1 MDYEHKK
8 FKHEKTSIIPIE
20 EVYTDLDIKE
30 NDQYE
35 PSIGYRFDTP
45 RRWAQDKSKSK
56 SIGIR
61 DLKLTPSSGDI
72 RCRFIH
78 FLNPCVACFEPT
90 WNIDH

>member
-1 MDYEHKK
+1 MDFELKK
-8 FKHEKTSIIPIE
+8 SKRDKSSIVPIE

-30 NDQYE
+30 NDPHD

-61 DLKLTPSSGDI
+61 DLKLIPSSGDI
-72 RCRFIH
+72 RCRF
-78 FLNPCVACFEPT
+78 VAYC
-90 WNIDH
+90 HR